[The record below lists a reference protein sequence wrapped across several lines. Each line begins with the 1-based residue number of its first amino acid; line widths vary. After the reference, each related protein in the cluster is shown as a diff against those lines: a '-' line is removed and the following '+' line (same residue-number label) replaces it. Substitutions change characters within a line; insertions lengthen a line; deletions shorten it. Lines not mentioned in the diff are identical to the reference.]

1 MEGTGETE
9 QRREKTKQ
17 DGQCVFHEK
26 KLMLEILKRV
36 RKETPVVQSL
46 PRRPRS
52 AMLSADTRPFG
63 YPSLDTDLSFC
74 SLRIYPCCF
83 HRQIEIAPRI
93 YLLSR
98 FTGESVDSLTFESLF
113 SPSTMETF
121 DSSMFFE
128 NPGFTYVFPC
138 SFFSASADTW
148 IGKMTAKMT

>member
-36 RKETPVVQSL
+36 RKETSVVQSL

-52 AMLSADTRPFG
+52 AMLSADTRPSR

-74 SLRIYPCCF
+74 SLRIYPCCL
-83 HRQIEIAPRI
+83 HQQIEIAPRV

-98 FTGESVDSLTFESLF
+98 STGESVDSLTFESLF
-113 SPSTMETF
+113 SSSTMETF
-121 DSSMFFE
+121 DSSMFFD
-128 NPGFTYVFPC
+128 NPGFTFDLLTNVFPC
-138 SFFSASADTW
+138 SFF
-148 IGKMTAKMT
+148 

>member
-52 AMLSADTRPFG
+52 AMLSAADARPFG
-63 YPSLDTDLSFC
+63 YPSLDTDLSFR
-74 SLRIYPCCF
+74 SLRIYPCCLHHEF
-83 HRQIEIAPRI
+83 TYLVAPPENQPIRLPSNPCSRRRQWKLSIAPCSPRI
-93 YLLSR
+93 LGSR
-98 FTGESVDSLTFESLF
+98 SISSSTCFRVRSFELRLVR
-113 SPSTMETF
+113 
-121 DSSMFFE
+121 
-128 NPGFTYVFPC
+128 G
-138 SFFSASADTW
+138 SA
-148 IGKMTAKMT
+148 G

>member
-52 AMLSADTRPFG
+52 AMLSAADARPFG
-63 YPSLDTDLSFC
+63 YPSLDTDLSFR
-74 SLRIYPCCF
+74 SLRIYPCCL
-83 HRQIEIAPRI
+83 RQQVEIAPRI

-98 FTGESVDSLTFESLF
+98 STGESADSLTFVSLF
-113 SPSTMETF
+113 SSSTMETF
-121 DSSMFFE
+121 DCSVFSE
-128 NPGFTYVFPC
+128 NPGLTLDLLKYVFPC
-138 SFFSASADTW
+138 SFF
-148 IGKMTAKMT
+148 